1 MKSDTTNHQSIKTYK
16 FESVTEQRIPGTVE
30 ATREKAVREIIEAGE
45 ADYGD
50 TYFENNKI
58 DFLEEK
64 EI

>member
-1 MKSDTTNHQSIKTYK
+1 MKSDTTNRQSIKTYR

-30 ATREKAVREIIEAGE
+30 ATNEKAAREIIEAGE

-50 TYFENNKI
+50 TYFANTKI

-64 EI
+64 DI

>member
-1 MKSDTTNHQSIKTYK
+1 MNSANPNQSTLRMYQ

-30 ATREKAVREIIEAGE
+30 ATSEKAVREIIEAGE

-50 TYFENNKI
+50 TYFENTKI